1 MGTDFIVRRI
11 AQGIVVLC
19 AVGSVLVAFRH
30 DWPDAALIGLFG
42 AWAMVTARKMAWKLR
57 LAREADTTYSAWPD
71 LASSSRV
78 SPAAPIS
85 SSCSSNHTV

>member
-1 MGTDFIVRRI
+1 MGTDVIVRRI

-19 AVGSVLVAFRH
+19 AAGSVFVAFRH
-30 DWPDAALIGLFG
+30 DWPDAALIGLLG
-42 AWAMVTARKMAWKLR
+42 AWALVTARKMTWKLR
-57 LAREADTTYSAWPD
+57 LAGSSNPSYSAWPD